1 MTTSV
6 APLRNRSGGFLF
18 SAAVAILFGY
28 STLYKASRLD
38 PREAVRYE

>member
-18 SAAVAILFGY
+18 SAAVAILFGH
-28 STLYKASRLD
+28 STPHKASRKD
-38 PREAVRYE
+38 PREALRYE